1 MPFFLP
7 IDKNGDAMAGTGRAI
22 LDHKV
27 NLRKEVMSGIIIRQ
41 KKQEL

>member
-7 IDKNGDAMAGTGRAI
+7 IDKNGDAMAGMGRAI

-27 NLRKEVMSGIIIRQ
+27 NLRKEVMSDIIRQ